1 LAEAMLHKGAIATVR
16 NKLAYQLQNPRF
28 KQIHLHTFRHW
39 KATTEFAKTQNLP
52 HVMELLGHRNI
63 QNTMIYMHLAKFEC
77 KEYETAY
84 AATLMEEDELLKA
97 GFDFIR
103 FNEKEQ
109 LAVYRRRK

>member
-1 LAEAMLHKGAIATVR
+1 
-16 NKLAYQLQNPRF
+16 
-28 KQIHLHTFRHW
+28 
-39 KATTEFAKTQNLP
+39 
-52 HVMELLGHRNI
+52 MELLGHRNI
-63 QNTMIYMHLAKFEC
+63 QNTRIYMHLAKFEC

-84 AATLMEEDELLKA
+84 AATLKEEDEILKA